1 MTTEERNAQTAR
13 ILETLAAMTPEQL
26 REFADFVKEKCPD
39 IYAAVFAEEYDK

>member
-13 ILETLAAMTPEQL
+13 ILEKLDAMTPEHL
-26 REFADFVKEKCPD
+26 RGFMDFVKEEHPD